1 MGFKI
6 SYVRIKSILLKI
18 FLFLWSLIKTFFV
31 IFNFTWRWIG
41 GAAIIILSIVIWLP
55 ISIWKTGL
63 IVSDH
68 IMKHMTNDK

>member
-6 SYVRIKSILLKI
+6 PYTNIKKNSLLLLKI
-18 FLFLWSLIKTFFV
+18 FWVIWTF
-31 IFNFTWRWIG
+31 IWQWTG
-41 GAAIIILSIVIWLP
+41 GAAIIVLSIVIWLP

-68 IMKHMTNDK
+68 IMKHMTND